1 MLGAYLLL
9 DGKKIKTGEPLIEVD
24 NRTFRYG
31 DGCFETVKV
40 VRGAIPLFHLHAQR
54 LLYTMEQLQ
63 MECPPHL
70 SAAKLEQQI
79 IQLAK
84 ANHHEDN
91 ARIRLT
97 IFRGSGGLYDPEP
110 RYPHFLIQS
119 WQGPELRSF
128 IQVNGIDLC
137 VYPHAQKSC
146 DRFASL
152 KTAQFLPYA
161 MAARWAK
168 QQHCNDA
175 IVLNTHNRVADTT
188 ISNIFILKNGQV
200 ITPPITEGAVD
211 GVMRRYLLQKL
222 KADQYPVTEMPVT
235 VEDLQEAEEIFL
247 TNAISGIRWVIQLDK
262 NNYGGEWAARIYLK
276 YIVPLWEGKE
286 KLGGSNN

>member
-1 MLGAYLLL
+1 MLAAFLLL
-9 DGKKIKTGEPLIEVD
+9 DGKKIKTGEPLISVD

-31 DGCFETVKV
+31 DGCFETMKMVK
-40 VRGAIPLFHLHAQR
+40 GTIQLFPFHFER
-54 LLYTMEQLQ
+54 LWYTMEQLQ

-79 IQLAK
+79 IQLAQ
-84 ANHHEDN
+84 ANHHSEN

-97 IFRGSGGLYDPEP
+97 VFRGSGGLYDPEP

-119 WQGPELRSF
+119 WEGPELRSF

-152 KTAQFLPYA
+152 KTSQFLPYA

-168 QQHCNDA
+168 QHHCNDA
-175 IVLNTHNRVADTT
+175 IVFNAHNRVADTT
-188 ISNIFILKNGQV
+188 IANLFILKNGQV
-200 ITPPITEGAVD
+200 ITPPLSEGAVD

-222 KADQYPVTEMPVT
+222 HANQYPVAEKPVT
-235 VEDLQEAEEIFL
+235 VEDLQSAEEIFL
-247 TNAISGIRWVIQLDK
+247 TNVISGIRWVKLLDK
-262 NNYGGEWAARIYLK
+262 NEYGGAWAARIYLQT
-276 YIVPLWEGKE
+276 IVPLWEGNE
-286 KLGGSNN
+286 KLGV

>member
-1 MLGAYLLL
+1 MLPAYVLL
-9 DGKKIKTGEPLIEVD
+9 DGKKIKTGEPLISVD

-31 DGCFETVKV
+31 DGCFETMKLVK
-40 VRGAIPLFHLHAQR
+40 GKIQLFPFHAER
-54 LLYTMEQLQ
+54 LFYTMEQLQ

-79 IQLAK
+79 IQLAQ
-84 ANHHEDN
+84 ANRHGDN

-97 IFRGSGGLYDPEP
+97 FFRGSGGLFDPEP
-110 RYPHFLIQS
+110 PYPHVLIQS
-119 WQGPELRSF
+119 WEGPELRSF

-152 KTAQFLPYA
+152 KTSQFLPYA

-168 QQHCNDA
+168 QHHCNDA
-175 IVLNTHNRVADTT
+175 IVLNVHNRVADTT
-188 ISNIFILKNGQV
+188 IANVFILKNGQV
-200 ITPPITEGAVD
+200 ITPPISEGAVD

-222 KADQYPVTEMPVT
+222 QANQYPVAEKPLT
-235 VEDLQEAEEIFL
+235 VADLQEAEEIFL
-247 TNAISGIRWVIQLDK
+247 TNVISGIRWVKQLDK
-262 NNYGGEWAARIYLK
+262 NEYGGEWAARIYLQT
-276 YIVPLWEGKE
+276 IVPLWESSE
-286 KLGGSNN
+286 KLSD